1 MTNPLVVTSVSG
13 TAVPILGND
22 VDTDRIVPA
31 RFLKEVTFD
40 NMGEYLFYDVRYSN
54 GQKNLDHPLNQIQ
67 FSNASIMLVENNFGC
82 GSSREHAPQAIKRA
96 GFNLI
101 IGESF
106 AEIFSGNCKALGIVT
121 VALVRSDLDALFSH
135 VQSHPDAALDFDL
148 ITSQLSISGIQQ
160 PFLASMKD
168 AHRTSFLD
176 GTWDELALLKLN
188 NKKIDELAIQ
198 LPYFNW

>member
-1 MTNPLVVTSVSG
+1 MPKNPLSIENING

-31 RFLKEVTFD
+31 RYLKEVTFD
-40 NMGEYLFYDVRYSN
+40 NMGEYLFYDARHN
-54 GQKNLDHPLNQIQ
+54 GDELNPEHPLNQPK
-67 FSNASIMLVENNFGC
+67 FSQASIMVVENNFGC

-96 GFNLI
+96 GFNAI
-101 IGESF
+101 IGQSF

-121 VALVRSDLDALFSH
+121 ATLDRDHLDALMKQVQAQPSNVLTLSVNDEYIQFGDSFESKISIKPSH
-135 VQSHPDAALDFDL
+135 KKAF
-148 ITSQLSISGIQQ
+148 I
-160 PFLASMKD
+160 
-168 AHRTSFLD
+168 D

-188 NKKIDELAIQ
+188 HEKIKTVANN